1 MLDTEKPRPE
11 GPFPFKVNGIEIKTE
26 LSELLARQILAL
38 AAEHH
43 AMPGKPDE
51 YVLQGEKGQYDQD
64 ELVDLLE
71 DNIFITIPTTPTPV
85 A

>member
-1 MLDTEKPRPE
+1 MGSFT
-11 GPFPFKVNGIEIKTE
+11 FKVNGIEIKTD

-51 YVLQGEKGQYDQD
+51 YILQGDKGQYSRD
-64 ELVDLLE
+64 ELVDLAE
-71 DNIFITIPTTPTPV
+71 DNIFVTIPTSPTPV